1 MHNLLYAAEIVL
13 KSHKKSLKDILWVGG
28 FTLDEYHFPKEKV
41 RITLEDFM
49 TKANEAYSCGYSKE
63 EINIGLILVG
73 KDFWLERQTYDSIVW
88 WKYQEIPKIED
99 YREGDFP
106 IFYKENKR

>member
-1 MHNLLYAAEIVL
+1 MHHLLYTAEIVL

-28 FTLDEYHFPKEKV
+28 ATLDEYHFPKEKV

-49 TKANEAYSCGYSKE
+49 AKANEAYSCGYSKE

-73 KDFWLERQTYDSIVW
+73 KDFWLERQSYDAVGW
-88 WKYQEIPKIED
+88 WKYQEIPKIGD
-99 YREGDFP
+99 YREGDFS
-106 IFYKENKR
+106 IFYKEDKR

>member
-1 MHNLLYAAEIVL
+1 MSNLLYDAEVIL
-13 KSHKKSLKDILWVGG
+13 KNHKRSLKDILWVGG

-49 TKANEAYSCGYSKE
+49 TKAYEAYSCGYSKE

-73 KDFWLERQTYDSIVW
+73 KDFWLERQTYDSIEW